1 MKKYFKINKLCVF
14 LGLLLPLNGV
24 VWAQDWKPE
33 RHVELI
39 VPASAGGSLDNV
51 GRTFHRLWD
60 ELKLMPVSS
69 AVVNRAGGGHAIA
82 YNFLNQH
89 AGDPHFLSIT
99 SSTLHTSNING
110 RIKLSYRDFTPLAVM
125 MTEYI
130 AIAVRPDS
138 PLKTGKDLIE
148 SLRKDPG
155 GLSLALSSAL
165 GGTHHISLGMPLLS
179 GKVDIKKTR
188 MVAFNSTGEAV
199 TALLGGHVDVLSG
212 GTVQIAP
219 HVASGKMRLLAVSAA
234 HRLPGALASGPTWP
248 ELGYKGVFENWR
260 GVIGTKDMTAPQV
273 AYWDHV
279 FGTIARSDQFKTL
292 AQKNQ
297 WEINYK
303 NSAETRKFLEGEYME
318 LKEVMDFLGLSK

>member
-130 AIAVRPDS
+130 AIA
-138 PLKTGKDLIE
+138 
-148 SLRKDPG
+148 
-155 GLSLALSSAL
+155 
-165 GGTHHISLGMPLLS
+165 
-179 GKVDIKKTR
+179 
-188 MVAFNSTGEAV
+188 
-199 TALLGGHVDVLSG
+199 
-212 GTVQIAP
+212 
-219 HVASGKMRLLAVSAA
+219 
-234 HRLPGALASGPTWP
+234 
-248 ELGYKGVFENWR
+248 
-260 GVIGTKDMTAPQV
+260 
-273 AYWDHV
+273 
-279 FGTIARSDQFKTL
+279 
-292 AQKNQ
+292 
-297 WEINYK
+297 
-303 NSAETRKFLEGEYME
+303 
-318 LKEVMDFLGLSK
+318 